1 MPLYSFRWFV
11 VDLSLLEPGTSVRL
25 STDNSTTYKSFL
37 QIYAHIYSYYIS
49 YTLKDERNFQKN
61 MFS

>member
-1 MPLYSFRWFV
+1 MPLYSFTWFV
-11 VDLSLLEPGTSVRL
+11 VDLSLLKPGTSVRL
-25 STDNSTTYKSFL
+25 LTNDSTTSKSFL